1 MHVRPSNGRG
11 MRSLGYRRL
20 HKGFALLALGSLA
33 FALAALMRDL
43 FGWASVDLGV
53 GACAVD
59 VLLGALDPRVA
70 PIALGIP
77 ASMALLAFTNNDFDA
92 RFVLLHTAGRRSL
105 AMGECACAGAAA
117 GLAVLGALFLTGVL
131 SCVSGASFL
140 NWGDAA
146 SYGAWRAGMP
156 MSVPMP
162 VPLLTFSISA
172 FSALFVLLVLE
183 VWGRWVCKRAWWSLV
198 AIIPYSLIYAVT
210 LGPILAVGPE
220 SFASVPW
227 SSLTCSMLLVV
238 GAGVLSYL
246 FSRSSLVGNK
256 DFYGC

>member
-1 MHVRPSNGRG
+1 MYVRPSNGRG

-43 FGWASVDLGV
+43 LGWASADLWV
-53 GACAVD
+53 SACAVD
-59 VLLGALDPRVA
+59 VLLGTLDPRVA

-77 ASMALLAFTNNDFDA
+77 ASMVLLAFTNNDFDA
-92 RFVLLHTAGRRSL
+92 RFVLSHTAGRRSL
-105 AMGECACAGAAA
+105 AMRECACACAAA
-117 GLAVLGALFLTGVL
+117 GLTVLGALSVTAVL
-131 SCVSGASFL
+131 SCAAGVPFM

-162 VPLLTFSISA
+162 VPLLAFSIHV
-172 FSALFVLLVLE
+172 FSALFALLVFE
-183 VWGRWVCKRAWWSLV
+183 VWARWACRRAWWSLV

-220 SFASVPW
+220 SFTSVPW
-227 SSLTCSMLLVV
+227 PSLACSILLVV
-238 GAGVLSYL
+238 GAGVLSCL
-246 FSRSSLVGNK
+246 FSHSSLVGNK